1 MYYTVQ
7 PGDTLYGIAS
17 RYGVTVD
24 ALIQAN
30 NLTGGIIY
38 VGQTLR
44 IPVTG
49 GGGAGFPPSFPFP
62 FPGQGGI
69 RRLEERVDRLERE
82 HQSIGQ
88 TIDRLTRQVNNL
100 DNEVDR
106 LRQRV
111 RRLEQQES

>member
-1 MYYTVQ
+1 MFYTVQ

-24 ALIQAN
+24 ALVQAN
-30 NLTGGIIY
+30 NLQGGYIY
-38 VGQTLR
+38 VGQQLR

-49 GGGAGFPPSFPFP
+49 GGAGYPPPFP
-62 FPGQGGI
+62 LPIPLPGG
-69 RRLEERVDRLERE
+69 RRLEERVDRLER
-82 HQSIGQ
+82 Q
-88 TIDRLTRQVNNL
+88 TAQLERQLNNL

-111 RRLEQQES
+111 RRLEQGGQ